1 MADQR
6 IVKKL
11 RAIIKDP
18 EAIAKLKRVMADAQK
33 ESLYLI
39 MAGKGCFTD
48 PRLPDFVATI

>member
-18 EAIAKLKRVMADAQK
+18 EAIAKLKRVMANAQK